1 MPVYLIRHGQSE
13 FNAAFKHGQPDPMLF
28 DARLSPKG
36 QTQAD
41 ALRVEVRS
49 LGIKQVISSPLTR
62 ALETALRAFD
72 GLAPIN
78 VMDTH
83 HEWLTHSCDMGRP
96 PEELAKDFPS
106 LSFEHL
112 KKHWWHDGPVN
123 DDNVPVEPETTFHAR
138 VSAFDALLAK
148 AETRP
153 VAIVG
158 HGNYFQELIGFMLEN
173 CQIHAYQAGGK

>member
-13 FNAAFKHGQPDPMLF
+13 FNAAFKHGQPDPILF

-36 QTQAD
+36 QDQAD
-41 ALRVEVRS
+41 ALREKVRE

-72 GLAPIN
+72 GLAPIS

-83 HEWLTHSCDMGRP
+83 HEWLTHSCDRGRTP
-96 PEELAKDFPS
+96 KELAKDFPT
-106 LSFEHL
+106 LDFNHL
-112 KKHWWHDGPVN
+112 ADRWWHDGPVN
-123 DDNVPVEPETTFHAR
+123 ADNVPVEPETAFHAR
-138 VSAFDALLAK
+138 VGAFDALLAK

-158 HGNYFQELIGFMLEN
+158 HGNYFRELIGYMLEN
-173 CQIHAYQAGGK
+173 CQIHAYQADS